1 MTHVFIVNERTFNIH
16 LQYMFAGTG
25 YSTFQ
30 PTLNSL
36 LPAKYTHENTFTG
49 MIADISKVRN
59 GDKVLFYVTGCKKF
73 FGVFEIQDTPFFEP
87 SNTNYLGVALGKYLP
102 FRVKIKPYRVFAEGI
117 PEQIALDDITAI
129 NKPYE
134 MCWSMIYR
142 KLTGMRGCSFL
153 TDFEMSKM
161 ESLLMSI
168 NNNQTLTGN
177 DFCYDYTN
185 YSVSISV
192 NHFAYHGPTNQSLS
206 INNRLSVVNGSHEG
220 HVQAYITQNFDKDP
234 LLIAKLFPTNTS
246 KIWIG
251 NEVICSVGEKRID
264 VLTIAETDREIQIR
278 VIELKDERPLSSLI
292 TNQIPWYIKWV
303 DQYIVPNLLVNN
315 KPITIVPTIFAYE
328 HKRNTINKRAFDA
341 AINNFNSQVTT
352 MGINASVGNIECIY
366 YDRTQNPIKIY

>member
-1 MTHVFIVNERTFNIH
+1 
-16 LQYMFAGTG
+16 MFAGTG

-36 LPAKYTHENTFTG
+36 LPAKYIHENTFTG

-352 MGINASVGNIECIY
+352 MGINASVGDIECIY

>member
-102 FRVKIKPYRVFAEGI
+102 FRVKIKPYRIFAEGI